1 MSEHKEFWNVLFE
14 DGTSEIYGYERAAT
28 SQENAKLITHVIE
41 YEAFENLC
49 REMVQVK
56 HLANTWFDE
65 NKKLK
70 EQNEIMREA
79 LEFYGNEINYSIDD
93 YSGISGEMITRCIL
107 YSDCEERN
115 DVYRYAGLRARQAL
129 AKVEAIERGKV

>member
-1 MSEHKEFWNVLFE
+1 MSEYKEFWNVIFE
-14 DGTSEIYGYERAAT
+14 DGTSEIYAYERAAT
-28 SQENAKLITHVIE
+28 SQKNAKIINHVIE

-79 LEFYGNEINYSIDD
+79 LSFYASGNNWHHKHKDSCDYVVIVDDQGDGEFQFNSITDD
-93 YSGISGEMITRCIL
+93 EWVGGK
-107 YSDCEERN
+107 
-115 DVYRYAGLRARQAL
+115 RARQAL
-129 AKVEAIERGKV
+129 KELETV